1 MSIIR
6 EDPYFSQPIQSII
19 SIASQ
24 QPLLRLAALFIEVI
38 LKQKIVAASVA
49 ALFLPFSVSLAH
61 AQNNSDQNPV
71 VLPEVTVEAAQ
82 DGDIGFT
89 AKKAAGSTKSDASL
103 LETPQS
109 ISVLTREL
117 LDSQQAVTLTDA
129 LRNVTGVVSG
139 NFGRRGWDDFIIRGQ
154 RATESVFLDG
164 LSVSQNAWVAQEPF
178 GMERV
183 EVLKGPASILFGKVQ
198 PGGMVNMVSKKPRS
212 DAFNEVGVTI
222 GSDSFKQA
230 TFDLGRP
237 ISENGKSAFRINGLL
252 LDRDDPT
259 EFVYQKHRWIAPSLT
274 LDVGPDTDF
283 TLLTSYNYNEYIRQQ
298 GLSPYGTILPN
309 VNGEIPWNRFIG
321 ERAFGPYTSEQYRVG
336 YTLEHR
342 FSPDLKLQQNF
353 RWQEQSMQGRAVFNG
368 TLQANQLLQNRSAT
382 LQDSK
387 SRVIG
392 LDTNIEK
399 KLDLLGMK
407 HSVMGGLDLAQD
419 RDRFKSSTCT
429 LAALNLYQPVYGA
442 TITCPANW
450 VNDNTTTFSSTALY
464 LRDRIEFNDR
474 LSVLLGVRRE
484 DGKLE
489 TLNNNTST
497 TQTQNTLATTS
508 SSALMFK
515 ISSNV
520 TSYISHADSFLP
532 LSGLKI
538 SGEQLKPETG
548 KQSEIGLKFASEDG
562 RLTSGLAV
570 YDLKRQNVS
579 AFDPA
584 NTGYNLQIGEQRSK
598 GVEADMAMDLR
609 NGWNLIG
616 GYTYTDSEVTK
627 DNVAAN
633 VGTPLN
639 SVPRH
644 AATLWGTYTFRQA
657 ALHGVSV
664 GAGVRYSGAMRGYS
678 YSYTIPGYTLADA
691 ALNYAGNGY
700 KLALN
705 VKNLFD
711 KKYYPGA
718 LSNNVVAL
726 GDPRQVLLNATF
738 FF

>member
-1 MSIIR
+1 M
-6 EDPYFSQPIQSII
+6 
-19 SIASQ
+19 
-24 QPLLRLAALFIEVI
+24 
-38 LKQKIVAASVA
+38 KQKIIVATVA
-49 ALFLPFSVSLAH
+49 ALFLPLSLAQV
-61 AQNNSDQNPV
+61 QNDNSQSPV
-71 VLPEVTVEAAQ
+71 VLPEVTVEAPQ
-82 DGDIGFT
+82 SDDTGFV
-89 AKKAAGSTKSDASL
+89 AKKATSITKSDASL

-164 LSVSQNAWVAQEPF
+164 LSISQNAWVAQELF

-183 EVLKGPASILFGKVQ
+183 EVLKGPASITFGKVQ

-212 DAFNEVGVTI
+212 EAFNEVGVTV

-237 ISENGKSAFRINGLL
+237 LSENGKSAFRINGLV

-259 EFVYQKHRWIAPSLT
+259 DFVYQKHQWIAPSLT

-283 TLLTSYNYNEYIRQQ
+283 TILTSYNYNEYIRQQ
-298 GLSPYGTILPN
+298 GLSPVGTILPN
-309 VNGEIPWNRFIG
+309 INGEIPFNRFIG

-336 YTLEHR
+336 YALEHR
-342 FSPDLKLQQNF
+342 FAPDLKLRQNF

-368 TLQANQLLQNRSAT
+368 TLQANQIMQNRTAT
-382 LQDSK
+382 LQDSD

-399 KLDLLGMK
+399 KLELLRMQ
-407 HSVMGGLDLAQD
+407 HSVMAGLDLAQD

-429 LAALNLYQPVYGA
+429 LSALNLYQPVYGA

-450 VNDNTTTFSSTALY
+450 VADNTTTISSTAIY
-464 LRDRIEFNDR
+464 LRDSIELNDR
-474 LSVLLGVRRE
+474 LSLLVGVRRE
-484 DGKLE
+484 DGKTE
-489 TLNNNTST
+489 TLNNKTGI
-497 TQTQNTLATTS
+497 TQTQNNLATTS
-508 SSALMFK
+508 NAGLMFK

-532 LSGLKI
+532 VSGTTFDG
-538 SGEQLKPETG
+538 SQFKPETG
-548 KQSEIGLKFASEDG
+548 KQSELGFKFATDDG
-562 RLTSGLAV
+562 RISSGIAV
-570 YDLKRQNVS
+570 YDLTRQNVS
-579 AFDPA
+579 TSDIAHNGFSVQ
-584 NTGYNLQIGEQRSK
+584 TGEQHSQ
-598 GVEADMAMDLR
+598 GVEADFAMDLR
-609 NGWNLIG
+609 NGWNLLA
-616 GYTYTDSEVTK
+616 GYTFTDSEVTK

-633 VGTPLN
+633 VGKQLN
-639 SVPRH
+639 NVPRH
-644 AATLWGTYTFRQA
+644 AATLWGTYTFRQPE
-657 ALHGVSV
+657 LNGFSV

-691 ALNYAGNGY
+691 ALNYVGNGY

-711 KKYYPGA
+711 KKYYAGA

-726 GDPRQVLLNATF
+726 GDPRQILLNATF

>member
-1 MSIIR
+1 M
-6 EDPYFSQPIQSII
+6 
-19 SIASQ
+19 
-24 QPLLRLAALFIEVI
+24 
-38 LKQKIVAASVA
+38 KQKILASSMA
-49 ALFLPFSVSLAH
+49 TLFLPFSLSLAH
-61 AQNNSDQNPV
+61 AQSNTSDPV
-71 VLPEVTVEAAQ
+71 VLPEITVETTQ
-82 DGDIGFT
+82 SDDTGFV
-89 AKKAAGSTKSDASL
+89 AKKASGITKSDASL

-183 EVLKGPASILFGKVQ
+183 EVLKGPASIMFGKVQ

-212 DAFNEVGVTI
+212 DAFNEVGVTV
-222 GSDSFKQA
+222 GSDNFKQA
-230 TFDLGRP
+230 TFDSGRP
-237 ISENGKSAFRINGLL
+237 ISENGKSAFRINGLV

-259 EFVYQKHRWIAPSLT
+259 DFVYQKHRWIAPSLT

-283 TLLTSYNYNEYIRQQ
+283 TILTSYNYNEYIRQQ

-309 VNGEIPWNRFIG
+309 KNGEIPWNRFIG
-321 ERAFGPYTSEQYRVG
+321 ESAFGPYTSEQYRFG

-342 FSPDLKLQQNF
+342 FAPDLKLQQNF

-368 TLQANQLLQNRSAT
+368 TLQANQIMQNRSAT
-382 LQDSK
+382 LQDSD

-399 KLDLLGMK
+399 KLELLGMK
-407 HSVMGGLDLAQD
+407 HAVMGGLDLAQD
-419 RDRFKSSTCT
+419 KDHFKSSTCS
-429 LAALNLYQPVYGA
+429 LAALNLYQPVYGTA
-442 TITCPANW
+442 ITCPANW
-450 VNDNTTTFSSTALY
+450 TNDNTTTFSSTALY
-464 LRDRIEFNDR
+464 LRDRIELNERFS
-474 LSVLLGVRRE
+474 LLLGVRRE

-489 TLNNNTST
+489 TLNNNTGT

-508 SSALMFK
+508 NTGLMFK
-515 ISSNV
+515 ISQNV

-538 SGEQLKPETG
+538 SGEQLKPESG
-548 KQSEIGLKFASEDG
+548 KQSEVGLKFASDDG
-562 RLTSGLAV
+562 RITSGIAL
-570 YDLKRQNVS
+570 YDLTRQNVS
-579 AFDPA
+579 ASDA
-584 NTGYNLQIGEQRSK
+584 NNTGYYLQIGEQHSK
-598 GVEADMAMDLR
+598 GVEVDLAMDMR
-609 NGWNLIG
+609 NGWNLLG

-627 DNVAAN
+627 DTVAAN
-633 VGTPLN
+633 VGKPLN
-639 SVPRH
+639 NVPRH

-657 ALHGVSV
+657 ALHGFSV

-678 YSYTIPGYTLADA
+678 YSYTLPGYTLADA
-691 ALNYAGNGY
+691 ALNYVGNGY

-726 GDPRQVLLNATF
+726 GDPRQILLNATF